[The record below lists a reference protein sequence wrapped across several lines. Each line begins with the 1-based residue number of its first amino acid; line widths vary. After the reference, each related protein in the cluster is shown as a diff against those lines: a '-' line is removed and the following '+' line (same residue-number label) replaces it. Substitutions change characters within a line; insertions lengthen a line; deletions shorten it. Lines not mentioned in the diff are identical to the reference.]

1 MYSLVQLLAQS
12 SISTAKEAS
21 MSTLTQTQEALPTGT
36 WREDPV
42 HSHVG
47 FEIGYAGGT
56 FRGSFSPFEAKL
68 DADADGTAALVG
80 EARADS
86 VHVLD
91 ENLNAH
97 LLAPDFF
104 DAERAPLLRFES
116 TAIRRAGSDVAIAGR
131 LTLKGVSV
139 PVELQGTIGEP
150 APSPSGSERV
160 PLHLETVVDRR
171 EFGIDWQM
179 ELPNG
184 EPALAYDVKLAA
196 DLYLVKG

>member
-1 MYSLVQLLAQS
+1 
-12 SISTAKEAS
+12 
-21 MSTLTQTQEALPTGT
+21 MSTLTQTQEALPTGS

-56 FRGSFSPFEAKL
+56 FKGSFAPFEAKL
-68 DADADGTAALVG
+68 EVDGSGAASLEG
-80 EARADS
+80 QAQADS

-104 DAERAPLLRFES
+104 DAERTPLLGFRSSE
-116 TAIRRAGSDVAIAGR
+116 IRRSGSDVAIAGE
-131 LTLKGVSV
+131 LTIKGLSV
-139 PVELQGTIGEP
+139 PVELVGTIGEP
-150 APSPSGSERV
+150 APSPSGLERL
-160 PLHLETVVDRR
+160 PLHLETTVDRR
-171 EFGIDWQM
+171 AFGIDWQM

-184 EPALAYDVKLAA
+184 EPALAYDVKLSA

>member
-1 MYSLVQLLAQS
+1 
-12 SISTAKEAS
+12 

-56 FRGSFSPFEAKL
+56 FRGSFAPFEAPL
-68 DADADGTAALVG
+68 DVDDDGAATLVG

-116 TAIRRAGSDVAIAGR
+116 DGDSPRGQRRAIAGE
-131 LTLKGVSV
+131 LTIKGVPV
-139 PVELQGTIGEP
+139 PVELDGHDRRAAPEP
-150 APSPSGSERV
+150 LGRASACRSTSRRRSTAARSGSTGRWSCRMGS
-160 PLHLETVVDRR
+160 RR
-171 EFGIDWQM
+171 SRTT
-179 ELPNG
+179 
-184 EPALAYDVKLAA
+184 
-196 DLYLVKG
+196 

>member
-1 MYSLVQLLAQS
+1 M
-12 SISTAKEAS
+12 T
-21 MSTLTQTQEALPTGT
+21 TLTETQEALPAGI
-36 WREDPV
+36 WREDST

-56 FRGSFSPFEAKL
+56 FRGSFAPFEAKL
-68 DADADGTAALVG
+68 EDGVLVG

-104 DAERAPLLRFES
+104 DAERTPLLRFDS
-116 TAIRRAGSDVAIAGR
+116 TEIRRVGHDVAISG
-131 LTLKGVSV
+131 TLAIKGASV
-139 PVELQGTIGEP
+139 PVELEGTIGDPLPYGEG
-150 APSPSGSERV
+150 AQRF
-160 PLHLETVVDRR
+160 PLHLETTVDRR

-184 EPALAYDVKLAA
+184 EPALANDVKLSA